1 MTEDAG
7 RRASWPSAACT
18 PCSAPTPPPRRW
30 ASGRSRAGPGRAEL
44 AMTVTAAMLNGHQI
58 GHGGVVFMLADTTFA
73 VACNSYNRNTVATG
87 CDIDF
92 VAAVRAGDELRAVAV
107 ERFRRGRA
115 GLYDVT
121 VRRADGA
128 VVAEMRGRCRE
139 IPGTLVPPAE
149 PARQLRPPGRASP
162 GRVSPG
168 RVSPG
173 RVSPGGQPC
182 G

>member
-1 MTEDAG
+1 MTEDPAPADG
-7 RRASWPSAACT
+7 GPDASEPADGGLAERCMRAMLGADAASAAL
-18 PCSAPTPPPRRW
+18 
-30 ASGRSRAGPGRAEL
+30 GIRAVRAAPGRAEM

-58 GHGGVVFMLADTTFA
+58 GHGGVLFTLADTTFA
-73 VACNSYNRNTVATG
+73 VACNSHNRNTVATG

-92 VAAVRAGDELRAVAV
+92 LAAVRAGDQLTAVAV

-139 IPGTLVPPAE
+139 IPGTLVPP
-149 PARQLRPPGRASP
+149 G
-162 GRVSPG
+162 
-168 RVSPG
+168 
-173 RVSPGGQPC
+173 
-182 G
+182 